1 MTTPVAPLLS
11 SPPVDSRSR
20 ARTLLMGLQDSICS
34 SLAAFDGEGQ
44 FQEESWVRPE
54 GGGGRSRVMK
64 AGRIFEQGGVNFS
77 EVEGDRLPP
86 SILSQR
92 PEAEGQR
99 VFVHLALVFVG
110 QGRQQPANQLL
121 GVFGWR
127 RLAA

>member
-1 MTTPVAPLLS
+1 MTSPVAPLLS

-64 AGRIFEQGGVNFS
+64 AGRIFERSAVKEALFD
-77 EVEGDRLPP
+77 VTLEGIGIGERCICHTGYRAAIMHQLTHIAAALPHRGKP
-86 SILSQR
+86 LSR
-92 PEAEGQR
+92 
-99 VFVHLALVFVG
+99 
-110 QGRQQPANQLL
+110 N
-121 GVFGWR
+121 
-127 RLAA
+127 